1 MGKYSTWMA
10 VEVEIPVIVD
20 YDLEGPDP
28 EVGIYTTGV
37 VINSVTDTTGVD
49 RTIDQLEEENLAE
62 SILQELNDKPSDE
75 YHGMPSFRVE
85 EF

>member
-1 MGKYSTWMA
+1 MGKYSTWIA
-10 VEVEIPVIVD
+10 VEVEIPVVVD
-20 YDLEGPDP
+20 YDIEGPDP

-62 SILQELNDKPSDE
+62 SILQELNERPGDE
-75 YHGMPSFRVE
+75 DHVRTRFREE

>member
-1 MGKYSTWMA
+1 MA

>member
-1 MGKYSTWMA
+1 MGKYSTWIA
-10 VEVEIPVIVD
+10 VEVEIPVVVD
-20 YDLEGPDP
+20 YDIEGPDP

-49 RTIDQLEEENLAE
+49 RTIDQYEENNLVE
-62 SILQELNDKPSDE
+62 SILQELNEEPDCED
-75 YHGMPSFRVE
+75 HVRTRFREE